1 MACEWAEL
9 VPPRAF
15 FPLASA
21 SLSLASF
28 GKGSKSHGRPSA
40 IATATVSPQPNLQ
53 ADEWLLEDA
62 EARFSPH
69 LQARRREKNER
80 RRGRPQGP
88 IEFRESSIVSELE
101 QAVSEFLDKGCT
113 RPGLPEEGA
122 GLGGQRQAR
131 TPVTWSFGPAGP
143 VHLLVGS

>member
-28 GKGSKSHGRPSA
+28 SKGSKSHGLPSA
-40 IATATVSPQPNLQ
+40 IATATMSPQPNLQ
-53 ADEWLLEDA
+53 ADEQLLED
-62 EARFSPH
+62 
-69 LQARRREKNER
+69 
-80 RRGRPQGP
+80 GRPQGP
-88 IEFRESSIVSELE
+88 IEFCESSIVSELE

-113 RPGLPEEGA
+113 CPGLPEEGA